1 MVSARKREEKE
12 NHETP
17 FESQETRRK
26 ARKNKKQGQEQG
38 SLLIYFD
45 FPSHNQGK
53 SMNLEG
59 FSMRFD
65 VSIACYNKLGQ
76 DL

>member
-17 FESQETRRK
+17 PKSQETKRIKREIKK
-26 ARKNKKQGQEQG
+26 ARLVQGD
-38 SLLIYFD
+38 LLTCLVFS
-45 FPSHNQGK
+45 SHNQGK
-53 SMNLEG
+53 SMKLEC
-59 FSMRFD
+59 FSMRFN

-76 DL
+76 GL